1 MAQHRM
7 RSQLAKFR
15 TAQINCLHGLLTEYG
30 EVLKKGVAA
39 FKKEFPPRREE
50 CIAASEA
57 EGRKSVGGA
66 ANGAATVQRSGGGD
80 GKQNGAD
87 GMGVIGTRSAL

>member
-7 RSQLAKFR
+7 RSQLVKFR
-15 TAQINCLHGLLTEYG
+15 TAQINCLRGLLTEYG

-57 EGRKSVGGA
+57 EGRKSVGGVA
-66 ANGAATVQRSGGGD
+66 VGEALWQRSGGSVSEQD
-80 GKQNGAD
+80 GAD
-87 GMGVIGTRSAL
+87 VVGIISARSAL